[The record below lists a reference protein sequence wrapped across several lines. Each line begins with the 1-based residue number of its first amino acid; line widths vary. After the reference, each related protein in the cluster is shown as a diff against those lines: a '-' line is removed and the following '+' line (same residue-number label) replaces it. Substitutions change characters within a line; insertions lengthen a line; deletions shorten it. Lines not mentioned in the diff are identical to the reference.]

1 MAPARRRSCICR
13 RALSGPECCSWTSR
27 SLACIRGCMTSS
39 STGFASSTRA
49 AGRSSS
55 SITTWSPSCASRG
68 ASSSWRAGARSPT
81 VSRTRCGRIR
91 PCWPPMRGSD
101 MTSEPLTTPSRLVAR
116 GLVAGY
122 LRGVDIL
129 RGVSV
134 EAPRGQ
140 VRCVLGPNGTG
151 KSTLLKVLF
160 GFLPP
165 RDGEIR
171 LDGQPLR
178 SIGAH
183 EMGRHRV
190 VYLPQR
196 PSIFPY
202 LSVEVNL
209 RLGAWR
215 YRGERRRV
223 DELVS
228 RACEQFPVL
237 RDRRRQPAGTLSGG
251 QQRQLEIARSLMHDP
266 AVLLIDEPTAGVEPR
281 VAAVIYETIKSLAAQ
296 GKAVLLVDQNI
307 KRALEIADY
316 VYVMR
321 TGTVLSEGSREVF
334 GDDTKALVS
343 RWLYPSGNA

>member
-1 MAPARRRSCICR
+1 
-13 RALSGPECCSWTSR
+13 
-27 SLACIRGCMTSS
+27 
-39 STGFASSTRA
+39 
-49 AGRSSS
+49 
-55 SITTWSPSCASRG
+55 
-68 ASSSWRAGARSPT
+68 
-81 VSRTRCGRIR
+81 
-91 PCWPPMRGSD
+91 
-101 MTSEPLTTPSRLVAR
+101 MTSEPLTTASRLVAR

-237 RDRRRQPAGTLSGG
+237 RDRCRQPAGTLSGG

-266 AVLLIDEPTAGVEPR
+266 VLIIDEPTAGVEPR

-307 KRALEIADY
+307 KRALEIAD
-316 VYVMR
+316 
-321 TGTVLSEGSREVF
+321 VLRADCGLEWHRAVAPGVEVGENTTHGLALSRLKYGFE
-334 GDDTKALVS
+334 S
-343 RWLYPSGNA
+343 RWGLEPRVERVVEGYGETRGDSVRRIAVAT